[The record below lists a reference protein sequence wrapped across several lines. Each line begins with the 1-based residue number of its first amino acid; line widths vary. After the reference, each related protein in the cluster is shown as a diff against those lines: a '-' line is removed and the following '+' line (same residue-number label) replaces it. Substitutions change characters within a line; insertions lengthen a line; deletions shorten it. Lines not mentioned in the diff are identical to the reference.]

1 VIVPVS
7 VLSVCANEVELGIIK
22 YAHKEVLPVAN
33 LTCLLMFDAMAKK
46 LPLPLIVAIGKVIP
60 SSVK

>member
-7 VLSVCANEVELGIIK
+7 ALLVGVNALGVTR
-22 YAHKEVLPVAN
+22 YAHKEVLFAAN
-33 LTCLLMFDAMAKK
+33 LTCLLMFDAIAKK
-46 LPLPLIVAIGKVIP
+46 LPPPLIVATDKVIP